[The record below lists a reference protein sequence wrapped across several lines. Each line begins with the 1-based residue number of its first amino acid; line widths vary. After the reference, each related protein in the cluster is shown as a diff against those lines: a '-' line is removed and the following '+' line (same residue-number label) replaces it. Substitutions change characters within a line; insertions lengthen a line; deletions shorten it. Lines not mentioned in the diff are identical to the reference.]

1 MKMDLMS
8 IEATL
13 QESLREHTTKSPPQI
28 GTLITPLLNAILES
42 GVYTDLIIECK
53 LPNWQKCV
61 RYQLNKGSKHTRVT
75 IGLSLKYNKHGK
87 LSLRLS
93 EKNVCSLRPLEG
105 GSFG

>member
-1 MKMDLMS
+1 MDLMS

-13 QESLREHTTKSPPQI
+13 QESLNESMKTSPPSI

-42 GVYTDLIIECK
+42 GVYTVLTIECK

-61 RYQLNKGSKHTRVT
+61 AYRLNKASKHTRVT
-75 IGLSLKYNKHGK
+75 IGLSLRFNKDGN
-87 LSLRLS
+87 LQLRLS
-93 EKNVCSLRPLEG
+93 EKNVCSLRPLDG